1 MNELVKLST
10 NDIKKAVPVTN
21 SLIISEKLDYK
32 HFRLTELIKKHISD
46 FEEFGA
52 ITFETCLLNSKNVEI
67 ILLNENH
74 FYLLVTYLRTSKK
87 KPLVLEL
94 KKELVRQFSLM
105 KEELLTRKETRQI
118 GVKARKSLTD
128 SVKEF
133 VTDEDSNF
141 KNFAFGNYTKLI
153 YKKVFNSTKKDL
165 EELYAV
171 PKNKN
176 LRDYIPQE
184 KLAELEELENQI
196 AVYLRMTD
204 KFNKTDKEVYQ
215 DIKKYL
221 GVD

>member
-1 MNELVKLST
+1 MELVKL
-10 NDIKKAVPVTN
+10 NNENIKKAVPVTN
-21 SLIISEKLDYK
+21 SLVIAEKLDYK

-74 FYLLVTYLRTSKK
+74 FYLLITYLRTTKK

-94 KKELVRQFSLM
+94 KKEMVRQFSLM
-105 KEELLTRKETRQI
+105 KETLMQRKETREI
-118 GVKARKSLTD
+118 GISARKSLTD
-128 SVKEF
+128 SIKEF
-133 VTDEDSNF
+133 VTDENSNF
-141 KNFAFGNYTKLI
+141 KNFANSNYTALI
-153 YKKVFNSTKKDL
+153 YKKVFNKTKKQVMEDL
-165 EELYAV
+165 SI

-176 LRDYIPQE
+176 LRDFLP
-184 KLAELEELENQI
+184 KEELEKIEKIENEI
-196 AVYLRMTD
+196 SVYLKITD
-204 KFNKTDKEVYQ
+204 NLGKTDKEIYQ